1 MNRKPFYSQLYFWV
15 LIGMLLGVLVGYF
28 VPEKKPLNFH
38 LFGTVFKFDATKL
51 KPLSD
56 AFIRLIRM
64 MIAPIIFT
72 TVVTGI
78 AGMGNLKRLG
88 RIGIKAFIYFE
99 VMTTLALII
108 GWTVAKLFQPGLGM
122 NADPA
127 QLNVNDLRP
136 TLAAV
141 AQHHGVVEFLLNI
154 IPKTIVGAFADGELL
169 QVLFFS
175 VLFGIA
181 MAGVGE
187 ANQKVLL
194 ALEQISKALMR
205 MVAMIIRLAPLA
217 VFGAMS
223 FTISKVGI
231 SSLISLGKL
240 LLCVYLTCI
249 FFVIFCLGLLLRLNG
264 LSMWKFLRYVRH
276 ELLIIFSS
284 ASSESVLPRMLAKL
298 EVLGCSKSLVNLVL
312 PAGYTLNLD
321 GTSVY
326 LTMGALFIAQATNT
340 HLSFGQEF
348 AVLIVCLIT
357 SKGAATVVG
366 SAFITLAATLSSM
379 KTIPVEGMVLVLG
392 VDWFMAQARAMTNL
406 VGNGVATVV
415 IARWENEFDSK
426 RAERVLNE
434 KGSEPGDRTMPGH
447 MPETPA
453 EAIRDFERLS

>member
-1 MNRKPFYSQLYFWV
+1 MV
-15 LIGMLLGVLVGYF
+15 LGVLVGYF
-28 VPEKKPLNFH
+28 LPGNRPLRFH
-38 LFGTVFKFDATKL
+38 LFGTNWTFAGTNL

-88 RIGIKAFIYFE
+88 RIGVKSLVYFE

-108 GWTVAKLFQPGLGM
+108 GWVVAKSFHPGIGM

-127 QLNVNDLRP
+127 RLDVKDLKE
-136 TLAAV
+136 TLAA
-141 AQHHGVVEFLLNI
+141 APQQRGMIQFLINI
-154 IPKTIVGAFADGELL
+154 IPKSIVGAFAEGDLL

-181 MAGVGE
+181 LAGIGDATQPV
-187 ANQKVLL
+187 VL
-194 ALEQISKALMR
+194 ALEKISKALMR
-205 MVAMIIRLAPLA
+205 MVAIIIRLAPLA

-231 SSLISLGKL
+231 SSLVSLGKL
-240 LLCVYLTCI
+240 LLCVYLTCL
-249 FFVIFCLGLLLRLNG
+249 FFVIVCLGLLLRFNN
-264 LSMWKFLRYVRH
+264 LSVWKFLRYVRH

-298 EVLGCSKSLVNLVL
+298 EAMGCSKSLVNLVL
-312 PAGYTLNLD
+312 PTGYTFNLD
-321 GTSVY
+321 GSSVY

-348 AVLIVCLIT
+348 GVLLVSLFM

-379 KTIPVEGMVLVLG
+379 KTIPVEGMVLILG
-392 VDWFMAQARAMTNL
+392 VDWFMAQARAMTNM
-406 VGNGVATVV
+406 VGNGVATIV
-415 IARWENEFDSK
+415 IARWENEFDAK
-426 RAERVLNE
+426 QANRVLNE
-434 KGSEPGDRTMPGH
+434 NALEPPKNVPSTQMPD
-447 MPETPA
+447 TPA
-453 EAIRDFERLS
+453 EAIRDLERLR